1 MSCNGDRTAG
11 AAGGSVDLPVEGVR
25 VKIDGADLP
34 ARVYADLLEVSVQ
47 DDVEAPSMFTLRLV
61 TWDDDKLAI
70 SWADD
75 DRFAIGRAVEVS
87 MGYAGAL
94 APVMK
99 GEIIALDLEMAS
111 GETPTLTVRGYDR
124 RHRLLRGTKTRSFV
138 KMKDSDIAAQI
149 AREQK
154 LSAQVVDS
162 KVPHEYVL
170 QHAQSDLDFLGQRA
184 AAIGYEIVVEDRTLH
199 FRPRAIRRKASI
211 SLSMEK
217 DIIEFHPSMTAQNQV
232 GSVDVRGWD
241 PMKKQPIVG
250 KARSAQAVAMGSTL
264 GPKAADKA
272 FGQAALSVVDQAVA
286 TQGEADRIAL
296 GQLETAALGFIRG
309 EGVCFG
315 RTDVKAGI
323 VVEIT
328 GLGKRFSGVYY
339 VSSATHAYS
348 SKDGYRTSFT
358 VRRNAT

>member
-1 MSCNGDRTAG
+1 MSCNGDRTSA
-11 AAGGSVDLPVEGVR
+11 AAGGRADLPVESVR

-34 ARVYADLLEVSVQ
+34 ARAYADLLEVSVQ

-61 TWDDDKLAI
+61 TWDDEKLAI

-87 MGYAGAL
+87 LGYAGAL

-99 GEIIALDLEMAS
+99 GEIIGLDLEMSS
-111 GETPTLTVRGYDR
+111 GELPTLIVRGYDR

-149 AREQK
+149 AREQR

-162 KVPHEYVL
+162 KVAHEYVL

-184 AAIGYEIVVEDRTLH
+184 AAIGYEVVVEDRTLH
-199 FRPRAIRRKASI
+199 FRPHPISKKAAL
-211 SLSMEK
+211 SLSMER
-217 DIIEFHPSMTAQNQV
+217 DVIEFYPSMTAQNQV
-232 GSVDVRGWD
+232 GAVDVRGWD
-241 PMKKQPIVG
+241 PRKKEAIVG
-250 KARSAQAVAMGSTL
+250 KARTAQATAMGSTL

-272 FGQAALSVVDQAVA
+272 FGQAAVAVVDQAVSS
-286 TQGEADRIAL
+286 QGEADRMAL
-296 GQLETAALGFIRG
+296 GQLQSAALGFIRG

-323 VVEIT
+323 VIELT
-328 GLGKRFSGVYY
+328 GLGKRFSGAYY
-339 VSSATHAYS
+339 ISSATHSYS
-348 SKDGYRTSFT
+348 AGKGYRTSFT